1 MSNYSPISRLLATLA
16 LAGFLVALVV
26 IAIVSASSGGGG
38 ETTTTSAARTTAP
51 RRPARPTTT
60 APARPKT
67 EPVKLTG
74 TGAYDPEGDGRE
86 NDDLAPLAVDR
97 KLATFW
103 KTEHYLRGFN
113 KSGVGLVL
121 DAGRRRRIS
130 KVVVFTDAPG
140 ASAVIELGDAATG
153 PFDPASAERTL
164 NGRTAFPL
172 TRGAAGRF
180 VVVWITAVP
189 EPAGEA
195 HVNEV
200 RATG

>member
-1 MSNYSPISRLLATLA
+1 MSNRASISRLLAGLA

-26 IAIVSASSGGGG
+26 IAIESASSGGG
-38 ETTTTSAARTTAP
+38 ETTTTLARRPTVPSRPP
-51 RRPARPTTT
+51 RRTTT
-60 APARPKT
+60 APARPKLT
-67 EPVKLTG
+67 PVRLTG
-74 TGAYDPEGDGRE
+74 VGAYDPEGDGRE
-86 NDDLAPLAVDR
+86 NDDLARLAVDG

-103 KTEHYLRGFN
+103 KTEHYLRGFS

-121 DAGRRRRIS
+121 DAGRRLRIS
-130 KVVVFTDAPG
+130 KVVVYTDAPG
-140 ASAVIELGDAATG
+140 ASALIELGDAVAG
-153 PFDPASAERTL
+153 PFDPVSAERSL

-172 TRGAAGRF
+172 TRGAAGRY

>member
-1 MSNYSPISRLLATLA
+1 MRNHSPMSRLLAGIA
-16 LAGFLVALVV
+16 LVGFFVALVA
-26 IAIVSASSGGGG
+26 IAIESGSSGDGG
-38 ETTTTSAARTTAP
+38 ELATTSVARTTVP

-67 EPVKLTG
+67 APVKLTG

-86 NDDLAPLAVDR
+86 NDDLASLAIDGR
-97 KLATFW
+97 AATFW
-103 KTEHYLRGFN
+103 KTEHYLRGFS

-121 DAGRRRRIS
+121 DSGRRRRIS

-140 ASAVIELGDAATG
+140 ASALIELGDAPTG
-153 PFDPASAERTL
+153 PFDPASAERAL
-164 NGRTAFPL
+164 NGRTAYPL
-172 TRGAAGRF
+172 ARGAAGRY